1 LTQFRLPR
9 LRGLVWLALGIPTPV
24 PVWAGD
30 APIVAKIEVRKGDE
44 WQYVM
49 RDVVTN
55 KMTATTDV
63 VAYYLF
69 RRLSQRHSQE
79 NS

>member
-1 LTQFRLPR
+1 MSGLRSVSRRL
-9 LRGLVWLALGIPTPV
+9 

-49 RDVVTN
+49 RDVVTD
-55 KMTATTDV
+55 KMTATTDI
-63 VAYYLF
+63 VAYYLS